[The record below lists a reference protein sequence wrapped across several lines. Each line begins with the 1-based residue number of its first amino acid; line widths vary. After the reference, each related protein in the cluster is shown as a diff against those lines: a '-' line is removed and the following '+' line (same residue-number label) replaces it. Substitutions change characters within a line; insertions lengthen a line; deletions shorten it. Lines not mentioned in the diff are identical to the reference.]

1 MVWSCLPFIGSGQ
14 NHLARHSERGK
25 KTRQTEEEVGRQ
37 HQGMDRPGA
46 CQVLEGSGE
55 QGEMG
60 GNWLQNHLWCPND
73 PRGEGM
79 DDDDEPCRFYIKCR
93 KQVIFFST
101 LNDWLLWCLFT
112 PPQNKHVITERLLVC
127 VSWPAVVLDGTMY
140 TSAIMDLA
148 NPLTAL
154 VHKYKIPT
162 PTLTLLFFFF
172 LTLNFVCLFSRVKH
186 EIAVEWSRLRS
197 LKICLLH
204 IMIMGFRDLTLSH
217 QYSASSL
224 IDLIAVFGV
233 LQLTRENSSLQ
244 IRLVYCTVGVKCLT
258 WFVYAG

>member
-1 MVWSCLPFIGSGQ
+1 MPHRSWKWGATARYYTSHTKTMLPRGSLCQDPAGNWTTWRPPDHRKETQTAMVWSCLPFIRSGQ

-101 LNDWLLWCLFT
+101 LNDWLLWCLFHTT
-112 PPQNKHVITERLLVC
+112 PDQTSNNQEVAGMCKLASCGAWWHHV
-127 VSWPAVVLDGTMY
+127 
-140 TSAIMDLA
+140 
-148 NPLTAL
+148 
-154 VHKYKIPT
+154 H
-162 PTLTLLFFFF
+162 
-172 LTLNFVCLFSRVKH
+172 
-186 EIAVEWSRLRS
+186 
-197 LKICLLH
+197 
-204 IMIMGFRDLTLSH
+204 LSH
-217 QYSASSL
+217 HGSSKSTHSTGSQ
-224 IDLIAVFGV
+224 V
-233 LQLTRENSSLQ
+233 
-244 IRLVYCTVGVKCLT
+244 
-258 WFVYAG
+258 